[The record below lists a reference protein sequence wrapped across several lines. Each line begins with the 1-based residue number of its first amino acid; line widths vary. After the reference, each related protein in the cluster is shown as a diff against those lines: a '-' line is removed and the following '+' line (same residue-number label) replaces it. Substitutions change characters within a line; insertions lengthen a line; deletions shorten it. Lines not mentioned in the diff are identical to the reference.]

1 MGPLVLL
8 LLTSLVP
15 PPTVADMPG
24 PPPVDEPLTLLP
36 VAVAGA
42 SLLVIAAADPPVLP
56 PVAVAGASLLMIA
69 ASDPPVLPPVA
80 VPGAF
85 LMLHFTLLVS
95 VEPLLLLPV
104 SGPGVSRLRWIL
116 AVLRFLLL

>member
-1 MGPLVLL
+1 MLL

-24 PPPVDEPLTLLP
+24 TPPVDEPLTLLP

-42 SLLVIAAADPPVLP
+42 SLLV
-56 PVAVAGASLLMIA
+56 IA